1 MSSSASDESRCVRRG
16 PGFPAHACAGT
27 AARDPGGAG
36 CRGGRNARL
45 EALEAPSEGFDKV
58 KAGRFRVLGAVRSNT
73 LFALSLLSAAPWCM
87 SSRGPRCSPPTHKGR
102 VRSKEIYG
110 TPREGREAFLR
121 WPSTRMAAAPA
132 STQEAIHSMMEMT
145 ALAPCR
151 SLTAR
156 INMFPLA
163 DSSALIGC
171 STQWPA

>member
-1 MSSSASDESRCVRRG
+1 MKVAVSDEVRAFLRTLA
-16 PGFPAHACAGT
+16 PEPRRAILEALVAVE
-27 AARDPGGAG
+27 A
-36 CRGGRNARL
+36 RNARL
-45 EALEAPSEGFDKV
+45 EALEAPLEGFDKV
-58 KAGRFRVLGAVRSNT
+58 KAGRFRVLGACAPTRSSP
-73 LFALSLLSAAPWCM
+73 SLLSAAPWCM
-87 SSRGPRCSPPTHKGR
+87 SSRGPRCSPPTHRGR